1 VAASDDYAVV
11 VGINDYGEPPGA
23 LVGAKRDAQDFI
35 DWLKSGDG
43 GDLPPQNV
51 DPFVSLSDAGGKE
64 PTLSSLLVLL
74 VKVRKLA
81 VLPKKRIGRRLYIF
95 LAGHGISP
103 PADLDETGLVT
114 IEAQDQLM
122 PNIPGKQSADE
133 FMLSGRFDE
142 VLLFMDCCRVTDLL
156 LKKGTNPFV
165 EKSDTKA
172 AGNGKRFYVFAA
184 AFGKPA
190 REIEEDKV
198 TRGIFSRVLIE
209 GLKGGATSDPGG
221 RLTTTQ
227 LRAYL
232 ERRMKAIIIDGE
244 EQVPKFPSA
253 DEIVLR
259 EGVET
264 KRVTINVT
272 FSAAVI
278 TIDVLDGVGY
288 TPVALKDEAVTA
300 AGRSFSVPADR
311 TYLLVGKNAG
321 GDSVAVKPFKAEGGT
336 VDVTV

>member
-1 VAASDDYAVV
+1 MAADDDYGLV
-11 VGINDYGEPPGA
+11 VGINEYGEPPGA
-23 LVGAKRDAQDFI
+23 LGGAKRDAQDFI
-35 DWLKSGDG
+35 AWLKSADG
-43 GDLPPQNV
+43 GNLPPQNV

-64 PTLSSLLVLL
+64 PTYSSLLVLL
-74 VKVRKLA
+74 VKIRKLA
-81 VLPKKRIGRRLYIF
+81 VLPKRRIGRRLYIF

-122 PNIPGKQSADE
+122 PNVPGKQSADE
-133 FMLSGRFDE
+133 FVLGGRFDE

-156 LKKGTNPFV
+156 LKKSTNPFV
-165 EKSDTKA
+165 EKSDAKA
-172 AGNGKRFYVFAA
+172 AGSIKRFYAFAA

-190 REIEEDKV
+190 RETEEDKV

-209 GLKGGATSDPGG
+209 GLKGGATSDPNG

-244 EQVPKFPSA
+244 EQVPKFPST

-259 EGVET
+259 EGVEP

-272 FSAAVI
+272 FSAGVTSI
-278 TIDVLDGVGY
+278 GVLDGVGY
-288 TPVALKDEAVTA
+288 TPAALNDEIVTA
-300 AGRSFSVPADR
+300 SGRSFSVPADR
-311 TYLLVGKNAG
+311 AYLLIGRDAG
-321 GDSVAVKPFKAEGGT
+321 GTSLVVRPFKAEGE
-336 VDVTV
+336 VVNVTL